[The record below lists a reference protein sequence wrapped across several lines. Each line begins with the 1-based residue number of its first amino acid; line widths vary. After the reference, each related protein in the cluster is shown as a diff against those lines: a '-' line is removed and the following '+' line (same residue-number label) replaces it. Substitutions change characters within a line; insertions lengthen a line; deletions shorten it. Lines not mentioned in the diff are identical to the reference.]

1 MPFELIRSDI
11 TTMRVDAVVNAANS
25 RLQRGGGVCGAIFSK
40 ADGAR
45 LQAACDKIGFCA
57 VGDAVVTPSF
67 GLPAP
72 YVIHAVGPIWKGGRF
87 REEELLRSAYT
98 KSLDVARE
106 HGLRSIAFPL
116 ISSGIYGYPKQR
128 ALSVAVSAIGDWL
141 MKADC
146 DMQAYLVL
154 FDRTAFEL
162 GGTLYSR
169 IRAFID
175 ERYVEEHAPLRRNAP
190 MEIARQME
198 YMDAAADA
206 QDGPEPEAYAAFPAE
221 DFSADSF
228 TPACPAPACSAPLM
242 PAKRSLEDVLSQA
255 SESFSEMLFR
265 LIDERGLTDPE
276 VYKRANL
283 DRKLFSKIR
292 SNPAYQPGKN
302 TVLALSIALEL
313 NLDQTTDLLRRAG
326 FALSP
331 SSKADLIVQ
340 YFIRERQYS
349 IHQINETLFAFN
361 QKLLGAQ

>member
-25 RLQRGGGVCGAIFSK
+25 RLQRGGGVCGTIFSK
-40 ADGAR
+40 ADGAQ
-45 LQAACDKIGFCA
+45 LQAACNEIGFCA
-57 VGDAVVTPSF
+57 VGDAVLTPSF

-72 YVIHAVGPIWKGGRF
+72 YVIHAVGPIWQGGAH
-87 REEELLRSAYT
+87 REEELLRSAYA
-98 KSLDVARE
+98 KSLDAARK

-116 ISSGIYGYPKQR
+116 ISSGICGYPKRQ

-141 MKADC
+141 MKEEY

-154 FDRTAFEL
+154 FDRAAFEL
-162 GGTLYSR
+162 GGTLHSR
-169 IRAFID
+169 VRAFID
-175 ERYVEEHAPLRRNAP
+175 ERYVEEHAAFRRNAP

-198 YMDAAADA
+198 YMDAAVDA
-206 QDGPEPEAYAAFPAE
+206 QADFESEACAAP
-221 DFSADSF
+221 SADDF
-228 TPACPAPACSAPLM
+228 APAPSAPSFSAPLR
-242 PAKRSLEDVLSQA
+242 PAKRSLEDVLKQA
-255 SESFSEMLFR
+255 GESFSEMLFR

-331 SSKADLIVQ
+331 SSKADLIVE

-349 IHQINETLFAFN
+349 IHKINETLFAFD